1 MKWERAADRA
11 NLAAGALHVAQT
23 AALVALLL
31 TEFRG
36 DGWWPL
42 YIDGDRYTYRAA
54 WLLPAFTGLSGAAAL
69 YLAWRPPAG
78 LVNTPLWIEY
88 SVSSGLMLWVVCTLC
103 GIDALWKLALV
114 AAANAAMM
122 GTGYLAERAVEA
134 HQSVHRSAVPRAA
147 LAWFAVGS
155 LLFVAIFVPVWVY
168 FFQRVADA
176 PRAVYVI
183 IIVITFMY
191 SLFGVNAAHYLR
203 LFACP
208 CGRATRTQRGRFHRT
223 RLVYA
228 LLSFSV
234 KSFLAWFVLF
244 GALRAPNSQ

>member
-1 MKWERAADRA
+1 MKWDRAANRA
-11 NLAAGALHVAQT
+11 NLAAGVFHVAQT

-42 YIDGDRYTYRAA
+42 YIDGERYTYRAA

-88 SVSSGLMLWVVCTLC
+88 SISSGLMLWVVCTLC
-103 GIDALWKLALV
+103 GIDALWKLLLV
-114 AAANAAMM
+114 ALANAAMM
-122 GTGYLAERAVEA
+122 ATGYLAERAVEDA
-134 HQSVHRSAVPRAA
+134 TQYQMVQGVPPAPRAA
-147 LAWFAVGS
+147 VAWFSVGS
-155 LLFVAIFVPVWVY
+155 AIFVAIFVPIWVY
-168 FFQRVADA
+168 FYQRVENA

-191 SLFGVNAAHYLR
+191 ALFGVNAAFYLFVR
-203 LFACP
+203 DSKA
-208 CGRATRTQRGRFHRT
+208 RTQTARFDRA
-223 RLVYA
+223 RFVYA